1 MCHNWP
7 LSSGL
12 IRSLKESLCLTP
24 VISQSSVFEHRIFIE
39 SMSTPLLISV
49 SVSSCS
55 DCAVLRLG
63 LLLPSRIKCLL
74 PPVLLGFPVAPVV
87 KKRTHLP
94 VLETWIQYL
103 DWKDPLEE
111 EMATHSSILA
121 WRIPWAE
128 EPGGLQFMGSHSR
141 AQLKRLSTCF

>member
-1 MCHNWP
+1 MSQ
-7 LSSGL
+7 LVTL
-12 IRSLKESLCLTP
+12 IRAHTIFEESLCLTP
-24 VISQSSVFEHRIFIE
+24 VISQSLVLEHRIFIE

-103 DWKDPLEE
+103 DWKDPLGSAPGNPLQYPCLENP
-111 EMATHSSILA
+111 MGRGA
-121 WRIPWAE
+121 WRATVHGVTQSGTTE
-128 EPGGLQFMGSHSR
+128 E
-141 AQLKRLSTCF
+141 T